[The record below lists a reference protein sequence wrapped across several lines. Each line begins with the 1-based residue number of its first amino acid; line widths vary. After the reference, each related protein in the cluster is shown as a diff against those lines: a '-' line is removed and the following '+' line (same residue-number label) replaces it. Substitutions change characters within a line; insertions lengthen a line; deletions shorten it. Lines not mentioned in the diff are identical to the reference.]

1 MTVVAIIQA
10 RMGSTRLPGKVLL
23 DLAGE
28 PMLARVVSR
37 VRRSRL
43 VDEVL
48 VATTTEKPDDAL
60 AALCAERGWLCFRG
74 SESDVL
80 DRYYQ
85 AARSRGAE
93 VVVRITSDCPLIDP
107 AIIDSAIEGLKLQQA
122 DYCANVIRRTYP
134 RGLDV
139 EAFLFATLET
149 AWREAHRPEWR
160 EHVTPFILQNP
171 GRFALT
177 NLSSDENHSDLRWT
191 VDTPEDFD
199 LVRRIYEHFARDDFS
214 WKEALALLIQHPQW
228 NEINRHIEQKKV

>member
-1 MTVVAIIQA
+1 MTTIAIIQA

-37 VRRSRL
+37 VRRARR

-48 VATTTEKPDDAL
+48 VATTTEAPDDAL
-60 AALCAERGWLCFRG
+60 ADLCAERGWLCFRG

-93 VVVRITSDCPLIDP
+93 LVVRITSDCPLIDP
-107 AIIDSAIEGLKLQQA
+107 TVIDSAIEGLELQQA
-122 DYCANVIRRTYP
+122 DYSANVVRRTYP

-139 EAFLFATLET
+139 EAFTFAALEA
-149 AWREAHRPEWR
+149 AWRDDDRPESR
-160 EHVTPFILQNP
+160 EHVTQFILRHP
-171 GRFALT
+171 GRFELT
-177 NLSSDENHSDLRWT
+177 NLSYDDDHSERRWT
-191 VDTPEDFD
+191 VDTPEDFE
-199 LVRRIYEHFARDDFS
+199 LMGKIYGHFGHDEFA
-214 WKEALALLIQHPQW
+214 WPEVLALLAQHPQW